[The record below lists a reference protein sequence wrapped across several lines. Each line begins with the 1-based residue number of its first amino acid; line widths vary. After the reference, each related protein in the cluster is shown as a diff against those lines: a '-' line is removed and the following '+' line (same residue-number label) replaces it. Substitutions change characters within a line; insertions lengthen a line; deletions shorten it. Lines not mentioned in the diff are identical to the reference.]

1 MAQNDAAV
9 LTAAVGY
16 AFIANPGT
24 PAPTPEELA
33 TLDPETFGSK
43 VVTISGTPTAEFDL
57 GIEDAVIED
66 IPSTAN
72 AAVLQVAIEEVF
84 GEGAVLVSGTSLT
97 AGLDITFIGPYQ
109 GVDVDVASTDTNVS
123 VTTKTNINGWSPVGH
138 TSENDM
144 PEFGYEGGDTEV
156 RNTWQKKKLREIQTE
171 EPIDYLTM
179 FLHQFD
185 TQSFELYYGKNA
197 ANTPGVFGVDGITKP
212 VEKALLVIIVDG
224 DEQVGFYAAKASI
237 KRDDAIQLPNDDF
250 AALPVRAT
258 FLKMAGRRL
267 FDWISKKLFR

>member
-16 AFIANPGT
+16 GFIANPGT
-24 PAPTPEELA
+24 PAPTPSELA
-33 TLDPETFGSK
+33 ALDPETFGSK
-43 VVTISGTPTAEFDL
+43 VVTISGSPTDPFDL
-57 GIEDAVIED
+57 EIAGELVEEVAASV
-66 IPSTAN
+66 N
-72 AAVLQVAIEEVF
+72 AAALQVAIEEVL
-84 GEGAVLVSGTSLT
+84 GEGAVLVSGTSLAT
-97 AGLDITFIGPYQ
+97 GLDVTFIGPYQ
-109 GVDVDVASTDTNVS
+109 GLDVEVDAVGDVT
-123 VTTKTNINGWSPVGH
+123 VTTKTNINGWTPVGH

-156 RNTWQKKKLREIQTE
+156 RNTWQKKKLREVQTD
-171 EPIDYLTM
+171 EPVDYLTM

-197 ANTPGVFGVDGITKP
+197 ADTPGVFGVEGNARP

-224 DEQVGFYAAKASI
+224 DEKVGFYAAKASI

-267 FDWISKKLFR
+267 FDWINAKLFK